1 MKNSFYLRLFLCLS
15 IYFFSFSD
23 AFSQKTIFEILN
35 RDDLTFEEVKTLADS
50 FIDSQT
56 DVFMKNRAKKHFE
69 RWKFERK
76 FHLDKNGYKISPL
89 IEQATFRAN
98 SKASLLSATSAWVE
112 LGPRSWTRTTGWNPG
127 VGRVTSV
134 AVNPTNTNVIFV
146 SSPGGGIWKTIDG
159 GTNWTPLVDGN
170 SAYMNVF
177 NLALSPSNT
186 NIIYA
191 AATGTGVIKSTD
203 AGLTWTMTGTT
214 SFNPKKI
221 LIHPT
226 NSNKVFVTTPAG
238 IFESVDGG
246 TSWTQRLVGVDVE
259 DIEFKTDDPMVMFSS
274 GNSTNTTTIHRS
286 ADGGITWTAITSG
299 ITNGNGRTLL
309 GVTAANPNVVY
320 AAQAEGDAF
329 GRLYKSI
336 DGGNNFTTTVTGSI
350 ATSTNYFGYTG
361 TTEGGQAGYDMAI
374 AVNPT
379 NADDLS
385 IAGIV
390 VWRSTDGGTSFT
402 PATVWSLPNA
412 VGYNHA
418 DVHALEYIGTTLY
431 SGSDGGIYRT
441 AYAAP
446 NTWTDLS
453 TGLGIRQFYR
463 IANAPTHAVVWGG
476 GAQDNGTTSRQ
487 ASGNFVDWLGAD
499 GMDMI
504 IDPTNHLNMIGTSQ
518 NGDIYKT
525 TDGGTTQAALTK
537 PANGNWITPLWWHN
551 ATTVYGGWDSVYKNT
566 TAGDGD
572 ATSWVNIGAGITGG
586 NINDLAVAP
595 SNDQYIYAS
604 IQNILWV
611 TANGGTNWTSYT
623 YPDMITDIHVKYNNP
638 QKIWVT
644 TTSTTQPVVLS
655 TNAGATFTNISAGL
669 PALAGRSIVVDD
681 NASEGVYVG
690 MNLGVYYRN
699 LGNPTWVLFGTGL
712 PQVAVNEVE
721 LSKIGGKLRV
731 GTYGRGLWEIDTPN
745 CQLTLAYGNINQVA
759 GTYSATETIT
769 SQANVATPTNY
780 YAGKSISLNP
790 PFSAGPSEVFVAKI
804 QGCN

>member
-1 MKNSFYLRLFLCLS
+1 MKDSFYLRLFLCLS
-15 IYFFSFSD
+15 LYFFSFSNV
-23 AFSQKTIFEILN
+23 FSQKTIFEILN
-35 RDDLTFEEVKTLADS
+35 RDDLTFEEVKTLANT

-56 DVFMKNRAKKHFE
+56 DISIKNRAKKHFE
-69 RWKFERK
+69 RWKFEQK

-98 SKASLLSATSAWVE
+98 SKTSPLSATSAWVE

-134 AVNPTNTNVIFV
+134 AVNPTNTNIIYV

-159 GTNWTPLVDGN
+159 GTNWTPLIDGN

-177 NLALSPSNT
+177 NLAISPSNT
-186 NIIYA
+186 NIIFA
-191 AATGTGVIKSTD
+191 AATGTGVIKSVD
-203 AGLTWTMTGTT
+203 AGQTWTMTGTT

-221 LIHPT
+221 LVHPT
-226 NSNKVFVTTPAG
+226 NSNKVFVTTPVG
-238 IFESVDGG
+238 IFESADGG
-246 TSWTQRLVGVDVE
+246 TSWNHRLVGVDVE
-259 DIEFKTDDPMVMFSS
+259 DIEFKTDDPVIMFSS

-309 GVTAANPNVVY
+309 GVTAANSNVVY
-320 AAQAEGDAF
+320 AVQAEGNAF
-329 GRLYKSI
+329 GRLYKST
-336 DGGNNFTTTVTGSI
+336 DGGNNFVTTVTGNI
-350 ATSTNYFGYTG
+350 ATNTNYFGYSG
-361 TTEGGQAGYDMAI
+361 TTAGGQAGYDMAI

-402 PATVWSLPNA
+402 PATVWSLPNTT
-412 VGYNHA
+412 GYNHA
-418 DVHALEYIGTTLY
+418 DVHALEYTGTTLY

-525 TDGGTTQAALTK
+525 TDGGTTQIALTK

-551 ATTVYGGWDSVYKNT
+551 ATTVYGGWNSVYKNT
-566 TAGDGD
+566 AAGEGD

-604 IQNILWV
+604 IENILWV
-611 TANGGTNWTSYT
+611 TTNGGTSWTSYI

-655 TNAGATFTNISAGL
+655 TNAGATFTNVSAGL

>member
-1 MKNSFYLRLFLCLS
+1 MKTPFYIRLFLGLS
-15 IYFFSFSD
+15 LYFLSFST

-35 RDDLTFEEVKTLADS
+35 RDDLTFEEVKTLANS

-56 DVFMKNRAKKHFE
+56 DVFMQNRARKHFE

-76 FHLDKNGYKISPL
+76 FHLDKKGYKISPL

-98 SKASLLSATSAWVE
+98 SKTSPLSVTSAWVE

-134 AVNPTNTNVIFV
+134 AVNPTNTNIIYV
-146 SSPGGGIWKTIDG
+146 SSPGGGIWKTIDEG
-159 GTNWTPLVDGN
+159 ANWTPLVDGN

-177 NLALSPSNT
+177 NLAISPSNT
-186 NIIYA
+186 NVIYA
-191 AATGTGVIKSTD
+191 AATGVGVIKSVD
-203 AGLTWTMTGTT
+203 AGVTWTMTGTT
-214 SFNPKKI
+214 SFNPKKV
-221 LIHPT
+221 LVHPT
-226 NSNKVFVTTPAG
+226 NSNKVFVTTPVG
-238 IFESVDGG
+238 IFESADGG
-246 TSWTQRLVGVDVE
+246 TSWTQRLMGVDVE
-259 DIEFKTDDPMVMFSS
+259 DIEFKTDDPMIMFSS
-274 GNSTNTTTIHRS
+274 GNSANTTTIHRS
-286 ADGGITWTAITSG
+286 VDGGITWTAITSG

-309 GVTAANPNVVY
+309 GVTAANSNVVY
-320 AAQAEGDAF
+320 AVQAEGDAF
-329 GRLYKSI
+329 GRLYKST
-336 DGGNNFTTTVTGSI
+336 DGGNNFTTTVTGNI
-350 ATSTNYFGYTG
+350 ANSTNYFGYTG

-379 NADDLS
+379 DANDLS

-390 VWRSTDGGTSFT
+390 VWRSTDGGTSFN
-402 PATVWSLPNA
+402 PATVWSLPNS

-476 GAQDNGTTSRQ
+476 GAQDNGTTTRQ
-487 ASGNFVDWLGAD
+487 AGGNFVDWLGAD

-518 NGDIYKT
+518 NGTIYKT
-525 TDGGTTQAALTK
+525 TDGGNTQTLLTR

-551 ATTVYGGWDSVYKNT
+551 ATTVYGGWNSVYKNT

-604 IQNILWV
+604 IENKLWV
-611 TANGGTNWTSYT
+611 TTNGGTSWTSYT
-623 YPDMITDIHVKYNNP
+623 YPDFITDIHVKYNNP

-669 PALAGRSIVVDD
+669 PALAARSIVVDD
-681 NASEGVYVG
+681 NASESVYVG

-712 PQVAVNEVE
+712 PQVAINEVE

-745 CQLTLAYGNINQVA
+745 CQLTLAYGNINQAA

-790 PFSAGPSEVFVAKI
+790 PFSAGPNEVFVARI